1 MVNKTLFALDFDG
14 VICDSAV
21 ETAMTAWKAAQGIWT
36 DMEDQSITDMQIQAF
51 RELRPHLEFGYEA
64 ILIMRLLQ
72 QGTDTI
78 ELARHYHLHL
88 GALID
93 DDDLSID
100 ALKDAFGQTR
110 DYEIQQDEAAWIACN
125 PLFTGIAEKL
135 KTLEQ
140 NDWFI
145 ITTKQ
150 ERFVK
155 RILQG
160 NEIKLDASRIYG
172 LDRKL
177 NKPEVLKHIKA
188 RHPERPI
195 TFIEDRLPTLFSVL
209 EDPDLRGIKVQLV
222 DWGYNTRVERNVA
235 HKSGI
240 EVIGKDDFLGGFK

>member
-21 ETAMTAWKAAQGIWT
+21 ETAITAWKAAQEIWT
-36 DMEDQSITDMQIQAF
+36 DMENQPIADTQIQAF
-51 RELRPHLEFGYEA
+51 RELRPRLEFGYEA

-72 QGTDTI
+72 QETDTT

-88 GALID
+88 DTLIN

-110 DYEIQQDEAAWIACN
+110 DRQIQKNETTWIGSN

-160 NEIKLDASRIYG
+160 NDIHLDAARVYG

-177 NKPEVLKHIKA
+177 DKQTVLKQLKA
-188 RHPERPI
+188 SHPERPI
-195 TFIEDRLPTLFSVL
+195 TFVEDRLPTLFGVL
-209 EDPDLRGIKVQLV
+209 ENPDLQKIKVQLA
-222 DWGYNTRVERNVA
+222 DWGYNTAAERKVA
-235 HKSGI
+235 QDRKI
-240 EVIGKDDFLGGFK
+240 EVIGKEQFLRR

>member
-1 MVNKTLFALDFDG
+1 MSTTTLFALDFDG

-21 ETAMTAWKAAQGIWT
+21 ETAITAWKAAQVIWT
-36 DMEDQSITDMQIQAF
+36 NMEDQPITDMHIQAF

-72 QGTDTI
+72 QGADTV
-78 ELARHYHLHL
+78 ELTRNYHPHL
-88 GALID
+88 DSLID
-93 DDDLSID
+93 DDNLSID

-110 DYEIQQDEAAWIACN
+110 DREIQQDEAAWITSN

-155 RILQG
+155 HILQS
-160 NEIKLDASRIYG
+160 NNIYLDSSRIYG

-177 NKPEVLKHIKA
+177 DKQTVLKQLKMW
-188 RHPERPI
+188 HPERPV
-195 TFIEDRLPTLFSVL
+195 TFIEDRLPTLLAVL
-209 EDPDLRGIKVQLV
+209 KNPNLQKIKVQLA
-222 DWGYNTRVERNVA
+222 DWGYNTAAERKVA
-235 HKSGI
+235 QDRKI
-240 EVIGKDDFLGGFK
+240 EVIAKDQFLRGH